1 MTIKELRLANR
12 DMLATSMCVIH
23 CSYDDAAQFSEAI
36 SIDDI
41 LKGCIIYEGEYRVM
55 PKVLKSLN
63 VTGFKCSCHTRS
75 FDEPIKWDIWVE

>member
-1 MTIKELRLANR
+1 MTIEELRLANR
-12 DMLATSMCVIH
+12 DMLSTSMCVIH

-41 LKGCIIYEGEYRVM
+41 LNGCVIYKGEYRFM

-63 VTGFKCSCHTRS
+63 VKSFKCSGHTRS
-75 FDEPIKWDIWVE
+75 FDEPIIWDIWVV

>member
-1 MTIKELRLANR
+1 MTIEDLRLANR

-41 LKGCIIYEGEYRVM
+41 FNGCVIYKGEYRAM

-63 VTGFKCSCHTRS
+63 VKSFKCSGHTRS
-75 FDEPIKWDIWVE
+75 FDEPITWDIWVV

>member
-41 LKGCIIYEGEYRVM
+41 
-55 PKVLKSLN
+55 
-63 VTGFKCSCHTRS
+63 F
-75 FDEPIKWDIWVE
+75 